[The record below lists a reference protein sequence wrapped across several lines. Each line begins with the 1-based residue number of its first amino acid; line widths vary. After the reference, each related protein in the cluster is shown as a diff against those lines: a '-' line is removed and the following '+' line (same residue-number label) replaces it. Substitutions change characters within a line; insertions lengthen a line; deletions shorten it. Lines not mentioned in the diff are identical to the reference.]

1 MHLRIV
7 SVMMI
12 IEELHLLA
20 TITQAVLQAEP
31 VSLKTDIPQFKGLL
45 MAGFLM
51 LQARFKKYQT
61 AMLHFT

>member
-20 TITQAVLQAEP
+20 TITQAVLQAET
-31 VSLKTDIPQFKGLL
+31 VSSKTDIPQFKGLL

-51 LQARFKKYQT
+51 LQTRFKKYQT